1 MQPSPCVIVSRV
13 GSKEMGTD
21 SQFRRPPE
29 WSTGYLW
36 RRNWCLS
43 PFFLLAAA
51 AACAQDFKDFQV
63 ERVVK
68 GLHFAEGP
76 VWSYEGYLIFS
87 DTVVDKLHKLTPGQ
101 SNVEFASRAGGAS
114 GNAFDSD
121 GRLYTC
127 EFRQRRVTRLAKNGR
142 LEVLASHYQGKRLN
156 APNDI
161 VVRRDGHVYFTDP
174 AFGSQRDARE
184 LDFFGVYHITPRGEL
199 ELLAKWNTRPNG
211 ITVSPN
217 GRTLYVSDSDRRA
230 IVAFDLDG
238 KGAASNQR
246 TIVEM
251 IPGVPGGVRTDVN
264 GNVYV
269 AAKSIL
275 VYAPSAKGAAR
286 LLGTVN
292 VGETPSNLA
301 FGDPDLETLYITA
314 RTSVYR
320 TRLGVKGA
328 LPY

>member
-1 MQPSPCVIVSRV
+1 MRAI
-13 GSKEMGTD
+13 
-21 SQFRRPPE
+21 
-29 WSTGYLW
+29 
-36 RRNWCLS
+36 
-43 PFFLLAAA
+43 LLLLTLAT
-51 AACAQDFKDFQV
+51 CGFTQDFTNIQT
-63 ERVVK
+63 ERVAK
-68 GLHFAEGP
+68 NLHFAEGP
-76 VWSYEGYLIFS
+76 VWSYEGYLVYS
-87 DTVVDKLHKLTPGQ
+87 DTVVDKLRKFTPGQ
-101 SNVEFASRAGGAS
+101 GDAEFASRVGGAS
-114 GNAFDSD
+114 GNAYDTD

-127 EFRQRRVTRLAKNGR
+127 EFRQRRVTRMAKNGR
-142 LEVLASHYQGKRLN
+142 LEVLATHYQGKRFN

-174 AFGSQRDARE
+174 AFGSQQDARE

-199 ELLAKWNTRPNG
+199 ELVATWKTRPNG

-230 IVAFDLDG
+230 ILAYDLDG
-238 KGAASNQR
+238 KGAASNER
-246 TIVEM
+246 VIAEK
-251 IPGVPGGVRTDVN
+251 IPGVPGGLRTDVN

-269 AAKSIL
+269 AAQSVL
-275 VYAPSAKGAAR
+275 VYAPAANGAAK
-286 LLGTVN
+286 LLGQVM
-292 VGETPSNLA
+292 VAETPSNLA